1 MAGAEQRPG
10 YAAGARRGPM
20 AKSTDIRLLLVRT
33 GATEWEAAGRLCG
46 TCDLP
51 LSGEGRRVVK
61 EAVAGVTGAEISVVL
76 CGPDEASVETA
87 RALAERTGAKVREL
101 DDLAE
106 VGLGLWEGMLA
117 SEVEEKYPT
126 AYRQWKDDPAS
137 VTPPE
142 GESLAEAEERIIGG
156 LSRGLSK
163 AKGATGV
170 VLRPMAHALVR
181 GRLLKVPASRVWA
194 MMDESPAVEWH
205 SARGDELKAG
215 VERARAER

>member
-1 MAGAEQRPG
+1 
-10 YAAGARRGPM
+10 M

-51 LSGEGRRVVK
+51 LSLEGRRDVK
-61 EAVAGVTGAEISVVL
+61 ESVSAVNGETVSVVL

-87 RALAERTGAKVREL
+87 KALAERTGAKVREL

-106 VGLGLWEGMLA
+106 IGLGLWEGMLA

-126 AYRQWKDDPAS
+126 AYRQWKDDPTS
-137 VTPPE
+137 VTPPG
-142 GESLAEAEERIIGG
+142 GESLAEAEERIIGA
-156 LSRGLSK
+156 LSRGLAK
-163 AKGATGV
+163 AKGATSV

-181 GRLLKVPASRVWA
+181 SALQKVPPSRLWA
-194 MMDESPAVEWH
+194 MMDEAPAVEWR
-205 SARGDELKAG
+205 SARRDELRAG
-215 VERARAER
+215 VERARAGS

>member
-1 MAGAEQRPG
+1 
-10 YAAGARRGPM
+10 M

-51 LSGEGRRVVK
+51 LSAEGRQDVK
-61 EAVAGVTGAEISVVL
+61 ESVTGVVGEAVSLVL
-76 CGPDEASVETA
+76 CGPDEASVATA
-87 RALAERTGAKVREL
+87 KALAERIGAKVREL

-126 AYRQWKDDPAS
+126 SYRQWKDDPAS

-142 GESLAEAEERIIGG
+142 GESLAEAEERIIGA
-156 LSRGLSK
+156 LSRGLAK

-181 GRLLKVPASRVWA
+181 GTLLKVPASRLWA
-194 MMDESPAVEWH
+194 MMDESAAVEWH
-205 SARGDELKAG
+205 SARRDELKAG
-215 VERARAER
+215 GERARAES

>member
-1 MAGAEQRPG
+1 
-10 YAAGARRGPM
+10 M

-46 TCDLP
+46 ACDLP
-51 LSGEGRRVVK
+51 LSAEGRRSLKDSV
-61 EAVAGVTGAEISVVL
+61 GAIDAEPVSLLL

-87 RALAERTGAKVREL
+87 NALAEQTGAKVRKL
-101 DDLAE
+101 DDLEE

-142 GESLAEAEERIIGG
+142 GESLTEAEERIIGA

-163 AKGATGV
+163 AKGAAGV

-181 GRLLKVPASRVWA
+181 GTLLKVPASRLWA

-205 SARGDELKAG
+205 SARRDELRAG
-215 VERARAER
+215 GERARAES